1 MNRKKLLTKI
11 IRTGSKV
18 FDIVPI
24 NNKRILF
31 TSYSGKQ
38 FSCNPKYIYEY
49 MKLNYPNYEYVWA
62 FNDPDKY
69 QFLVS
74 DNTKVI
80 KYNSLKFVYE
90 SMTAMCIIT
99 NVELSPCVMYRGNKQ
114 LRLNTWHGGGCYKLA
129 GYDTLKVGANEDRLR
144 HSYGLINTWV
154 SSSTFFSQHV
164 IAGGF
169 RFHGKILETGMPRN
183 DILTNEISKKKRYEI
198 LKKLGLEDYDRKII
212 LYAPSF
218 RELSEF
224 NSVDNLIFDYEKIL
238 ELLKDRDKKDYYFLC
253 RAHHYMKSTYNSLD
267 LSLID
272 VSNYP
277 DMQELLSVADI
288 LITDYSSVI
297 WDYSIRNKEI
307 YLYTPDLDQFV
318 ATRSFYKEI
327 HEWGFPVAV
336 NEEKLQEYVSMR
348 AGVGCGKRHIDML
361 EGYECGKATEMVT
374 SYIVETM
381 DNLDRKGKCDG
392 KIKNCLR

>member
-1 MNRKKLLTKI
+1 
-11 IRTGSKV
+11 
-18 FDIVPI
+18 
-24 NNKRILF
+24 
-31 TSYSGKQ
+31 
-38 FSCNPKYIYEY
+38 
-49 MKLNYPNYEYVWA
+49 
-62 FNDPDKY
+62 
-69 QFLVS
+69 
-74 DNTKVI
+74 
-80 KYNSLKFVYE
+80 
-90 SMTAMCIIT
+90 
-99 NVELSPCVMYRGNKQ
+99 
-114 LRLNTWHGGGCYKLA
+114 
-129 GYDTLKVGANEDRLR
+129 
-144 HSYGLINTWV
+144 
-154 SSSTFFSQHV
+154 
-164 IAGGF
+164 
-169 RFHGKILETGMPRN
+169 
-183 DILTNEISKKKRYEI
+183 
-198 LKKLGLEDYDRKII
+198 
-212 LYAPSF
+212 
-218 RELSEF
+218 
-224 NSVDNLIFDYEKIL
+224 
-238 ELLKDRDKKDYYFLC
+238 
-253 RAHHYMKSTYNSLD
+253 MKSTYNSLD